1 LHSGAIVTATVNVSG
16 IGRGRGRGKIVIAIE
31 TEEIGMGIAGEEAS
45 HGVGRTRRPHLR
57 RAMWQREMRLP
68 GKSR

>member
-1 LHSGAIVTATVNVSG
+1 VTATVNVSG
-16 IGRGRGRGKIVIAIE
+16 IGRGRGKIVIVIE

-57 RAMWQREMRLP
+57 REIWQRGMRQP